1 MSAGGFTD
9 LRLNHGRQGEDSFWP
24 SFTDIMTVIVM
35 IFLLA
40 MVTLLLKN
48 MDLLQQLRSSLAAER
63 SAAEQIQSTSDTNLQ
78 LKQRL
83 VQLEKDASIIRM
95 RLMDLSEEHRQT
107 LAQLEQSKSTNSS
120 LQADIERIKA
130 DNARL
135 NSNINQ
141 LQGEKRALQSAK
153 SELEQAEEASRQQ
166 QLALQSQLAERDIK
180 LSEQDA
186 KLVALQQQYQLTEE
200 ELATL
205 QALFK
210 EREDE
215 LESLKSSQ
223 SAQLGQFRQLEQEYA
238 SLEKKYNRLIR
249 PARSPVGKHVVQVRY
264 QKQGGRLHIQMK
276 TPADEGFADVSD
288 KRLHQRL
295 SAIHSKHKKDL
306 YIKIIFP
313 DDSGLS
319 YTEAWNLTEA
329 LLRRYDYYY
338 REP

>member
-1 MSAGGFTD
+1 MSGGFTD
-9 LRLNHGRQGEDSFWP
+9 LRLNNGRQGEDSFWP

-48 MDLLQQLRSSLAAER
+48 MDLLQQLRSSLEAER
-63 SAAEQIQSTSDTNLQ
+63 SAALQIQSTSDTNLQ

-83 VQLEKDASIIRM
+83 AQMEKESSIIRM
-95 RLMDLSEEHRQT
+95 RLMDLSEEHRQSVAE
-107 LAQLEQSKSTNSS
+107 LDKSRKSNSSMQARLEQLSAEKERLNAGISQLRSDKTALLASKAE
-120 LQADIERIKA
+120 LERQQEL
-130 DNARL
+130 DRQARL
-135 NSNINQ
+135 
-141 LQGEKRALQSAK
+141 ALESRLDEQST
-153 SELEQAEEASRQQ
+153 
-166 QLALQSQLAERDIK
+166 K
-180 LSEQDA
+180 LST
-186 KLVALQQQYQLTEE
+186 LQQQYQLSEE

-205 QALFK
+205 RALFK
-210 EREDE
+210 EQEDE
-215 LESLKSSQ
+215 LSSLKSSQ

-249 PARSPVGKHVVQVRY
+249 PARSAVGKHVVQVRY
-264 QKQGGRLHIQMK
+264 QKQGGKLLIQMK
-276 TPADEGFADVSD
+276 APADEGFANVSE

-295 SAIHSKHKKDL
+295 TAIHGKHRKDL